1 MILPIGDQPNPR
13 GFTPWV
19 SYGLIAVNVAI
30 FASISLPLMGRGAD
44 PGDPL
49 TEQYLRTLLR
59 RFGTLDPALMAQTL
73 RELSAYDLFVVRWG
87 YRPAAPSVIT
97 LFSSLFLHGGWLHLI
112 GNMLFLWIY
121 GDNVEHRLGRLGYLL
136 CYLATGAAATLA
148 FAALT
153 PASAGHVPLVG
164 ASGAISGVLG
174 FYFIW
179 FPRNKVRLFVLFFPF
194 LVDVWLVGARLV
206 LGFYLV
212 VENLLPFFF
221 TRQGGSGVA
230 YGAHLGG
237 FVAGVLG
244 ALLLDR
250 RSAAGTEH
258 AARQQALGGPWAAQ
272 GAREHPPQGA
282 AGVIAAHAR
291 GELGPAALAY
301 LELLPEQRRQVAAEV
316 VADLGD
322 WLARQGQSEAA
333 LTLYRRGAADHA
345 RDPQLGRL
353 LLGSGLVLLYGKQ
366 SPASA
371 YPYLLDVLDVGAAPE
386 LQQAAR
392 HALADIERL
401 QKLRVRP
408 RERS

>member
-19 SYGLIAVNVAI
+19 TYGLIAVNVAI
-30 FASISLPLMGRGAD
+30 FALISLPLMGRGAN
-44 PGDPL
+44 PADPL

-59 RFGTLDPALMAQTL
+59 RFGTLDPALITQAL
-73 RELSAYDLFVVRWG
+73 REISAYDVFVLRWG

-121 GDNVEHRLGRLGYLL
+121 GDNVEHRLGRVGYLL

-148 FAALT
+148 FAALA

-212 VENLLPFFF
+212 IENLLPFFF

-237 FVAGVLG
+237 FVAGVVG

-250 RSAAGTEH
+250 RSTVGTER
-258 AARQQALGGPWAAQ
+258 AARRQALAEPWGTRAAEARGDDLGGLLAAHDR
-272 GAREHPPQGA
+272 GDLGA
-282 AGVIAAHAR
+282 AALIY
-291 GELGPAALAY
+291 LDLPA
-301 LELLPEQRRQVAAEV
+301 EQRRQVAAAV

-322 WLARQGQSEAA
+322 WLARQGQTEAA
-333 LTLYRRGAADHA
+333 LTLYRRGAADHT

-353 LLGSGLVLLYGKQ
+353 LLGAGLVLLYGKQ
-366 SPASA
+366 APASA